1 MRLSLPEEMDDPPEE
16 DSADGM
22 RESVSVMGD
31 EMEPL
36 AAIELLGEMLERP
49 EAFGLVP
56 ASRLTDLN
64 EQLAEVQAENGRLR
78 EEMEEREEWLEEAFR
93 ALSSADSLSRFRL
106 EDPGES
112 EP

>member
-1 MRLSLPEEMDDPPEE
+1 MKLSLPEEMDDPPESDTGGVE
-16 DSADGM
+16 

-31 EMEPL
+31 EMDAL

-56 ASRLTDLN
+56 ASRLTELN
-64 EQLAEVQAENGRLR
+64 ERLAEVQAENGRLR
-78 EEMEEREEWLEEAFR
+78 EEMEEREEWLEEAFSV
-93 ALSSADSLSRFRL
+93 LSSADSLSQFRL
-106 EDPGES
+106 ENPGES

>member
-1 MRLSLPEEMDDPPEE
+1 MKLSLPEEMDDPPEE
-16 DSADGM
+16 DSGDGM
-22 RESVSVMGD
+22 RESVSVMGE

-56 ASRLTDLN
+56 ASRLTGLN
-64 EQLAEVQAENGRLR
+64 ERLAEVQAENGRLR

-93 ALSSADSLSRFRL
+93 ALSSADSLSQFRL
-106 EDPGES
+106 EEPGES